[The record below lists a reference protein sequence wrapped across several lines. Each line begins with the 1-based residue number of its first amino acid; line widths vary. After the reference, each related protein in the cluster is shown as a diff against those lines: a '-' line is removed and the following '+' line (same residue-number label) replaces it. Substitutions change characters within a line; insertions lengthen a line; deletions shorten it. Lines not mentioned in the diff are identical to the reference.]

1 MADDTPGKISIK
13 KQKQQ
18 NFFTVD
24 PLQLFML
31 QDQDLGDTRQGVRD
45 DEEIM
50 NINHNQEVLCTD
62 AETRGRE
69 EVETSARCYSKSFCS
84 MVHMTDYSTKSSYKL
99 PISFKPQQCSIFCL
113 LDLQAPTL
121 YSGENKIVKA
131 NT

>member
-50 NINHNQEVLCTD
+50 NINHNQEV
-62 AETRGRE
+62 
-69 EVETSARCYSKSFCS
+69 
-84 MVHMTDYSTKSSYKL
+84 
-99 PISFKPQQCSIFCL
+99 
-113 LDLQAPTL
+113 
-121 YSGENKIVKA
+121 
-131 NT
+131 